1 MILHPAPKPLL
12 RALIAPL
19 LLALAACAPLPQT
32 AEVTRRAP
40 GDIALPEMHIF
51 SARSSAPTRRSN
63 ASIAQQFLS
72 LAFDLESGRHL
83 PVLSRFEGPVTLR
96 LTGTPLSAVSQRDL
110 DQLLAR
116 LRSEARI
123 PITRVAANQPAN
135 ITVEVLKRA
144 SLQRAVP
151 QAACFVAPRVT
162 NWAQFRASRRSAAL
176 DWTTITQREK
186 MAIFLPG
193 DVSPQE
199 IRDCLHEEIAQALG
213 PVNDLYHLS
222 DSIFNDDDFHAVLTG
237 FDMTILRAFYSP
249 SLRSGMSRQQVAARI
264 PAILSR
270 INPGGRAGGFASA
283 NTTPRAWGTAMQ
295 NALGP
300 RGSPAT
306 RLSAAQGAVAMARAQ
321 GWQDN
326 RLGFALYALG
336 RLALASDANLAL
348 ASFSEAETTF
358 RANPTT
364 ALHAAHV
371 AVQGAAYALSA
382 GRPKDAIAIAD
393 RNTTVALRA
402 ENASLLATFLMLKA
416 QALDNLDRPGEADI
430 VRLDSL
436 GWARYGFRSDA
447 EIRSRLRE
455 IAALSPAGRPKTERN
470 TQ

>member
-1 MILHPAPKPLL
+1 MSLRPALTPMLRSLL
-12 RALIAPL
+12 VPA

-40 GDIALPEMHIF
+40 ADITLPKMHVF
-51 SARSSAPTRRSN
+51 SARAAAPTRRSN
-63 ASIAQQFLS
+63 TSIGQQFLS

-83 PVLSRFEGPVTLR
+83 PVLSRFEGPITLR

-116 LRSEARI
+116 LRNEAHI

-176 DWTTITQREK
+176 DWTTITRRQK

-199 IRDCLHEEIAQALG
+199 IRDCLHEEIAQAIG

-249 SLRSGMSRQQVAARI
+249 SLHSGMTRDQVAARI

-270 INPGGRAGGFASA
+270 INPAGRSGGFTSA
-283 NTTPRAWGTAMQ
+283 NTTPRAWGNAVQ
-295 NALGP
+295 AALGP
-300 RGSPAT
+300 RGSPTT
-306 RLSAAQGAVAMARAQ
+306 RLSAAKAAVTMARAR
-321 GWQDN
+321 GWEDN
-326 RLGFALYALG
+326 RLGFALYAQG

-348 ASFSEAETTF
+348 ASFSEAESIF

-364 ALHAAHV
+364 TLHAAHV

-382 GRPKDAIAIAD
+382 GRPQDAISITD

-402 ENASLLATFLMLKA
+402 ENASLLATFLMVKA
-416 QALDNLDRPGEADI
+416 QALDNLDRPDEADI

-447 EIRSRLRE
+447 EIRSRLHE
-455 IAALSPAGRPKTERN
+455 IAALTPAARPKTERN
-470 TQ
+470 IQ

>member
-1 MILHPAPKPLL
+1 ML
-12 RALIAPL
+12 RTLIAPF
-19 LLALAACAPLPQT
+19 LLAIAACGPLTQS
-32 AEVTRRAP
+32 ADVARRAP
-40 GDIALPEMHIF
+40 SNISLPEMHAF
-51 SARSSAPTRRSN
+51 RARPAAPTRRSN
-63 ASIAQQFLS
+63 ASIAQQFLT

-83 PVLSRFEGPVTLR
+83 PVLSRFEGPITLR
-96 LTGTPLSAVSQRDL
+96 LTGAPLSAVSQRDL

-116 LRSEARI
+116 LRNEARI
-123 PITRVAANQPAN
+123 SITRVAADQSAN
-135 ITVEVLKRA
+135 ITIEVLKRA

-176 DWTTITQREK
+176 DWTTITEREK

-199 IRDCLHEEIAQALG
+199 VRDCLHEEIAQALG

-249 SLRSGMSRQQVAARI
+249 SLHSGMTRQQVAARL

-270 INPGGRAGGFASA
+270 INPAGRAGGFTSASA
-283 NTTPRAWGTAMQ
+283 TPLAWGKSVH

-300 RGSPAT
+300 RGTPVT
-306 RLSAAQGAVAMARAQ
+306 RLSAAKSTVAMARAH

-326 RLGFALYALG
+326 RLGFALYAQG
-336 RLALASDANLAL
+336 RLALGNDPDLAL
-348 ASFSEAETTF
+348 ASFSEAESIF
-358 RANPTT
+358 RTDPTT

-382 GRPKDAIAIAD
+382 GRAKDAIAIAD

-436 GWARYGFRSDA
+436 GWARYGFRSEG

-455 IAALSPAGRPKTERN
+455 IAALTPARKTNTERN
-470 TQ
+470 SQ